1 MTTAPPNGSGRSP
14 GLPSLDRLPGLI
26 GLTVSSDPA
35 PIFAETVRRT
45 ASRPAAPARTEP
57 RPADLSGI
65 DWALV
70 YRIRYTVAERL
81 ANAAGPLVDEATR
94 LQIGRDMI
102 PDIVKEHSDNAVLAG
117 DRENQI
123 ANRDFERYRRA
134 VDSAIF
140 GYGRWQ
146 SLMDDP
152 EVENIEI
159 RGHDQV
165 FMVYADRIVPV
176 APVADSDAELIE
188 QLQFITTYSKT
199 PKPFSE
205 AHPEMT
211 LNLEDRFRLHAEA
224 YSVVDRPSIV
234 IRQHTFA
241 GVPLER
247 LCELGMFP
255 PHLVGFLAA
264 AIRARQSVVI
274 SGNQGVGKALALDTL
289 VPTPSGWS
297 TMGDLRRGD
306 RVFDETG
313 KPATVLAAHDVQED
327 RPCYRVTF
335 DDKTEVVADADHLW
349 RVSQRAARERERQRY
364 DRADRISVA
373 DREELLRLA
382 EVAAESPDRE
392 VTVTELV
399 AEVGEEHRAMLGV
412 VARQLG
418 PVGHVKVSWT
428 AGKGARTS
436 RDVHTYSRQ
445 LLLKTLAERRSIPDV
460 MSTTAMSV
468 VLTTREM
475 AESGLWS
482 AADKAWRTHDYA
494 IELALPLEYP
504 RKEQFIDPYVLGA
517 WLGDG
522 TSATARITSA
532 DAKIIEVYEAAGYPC
547 RKLPGSKYDYAV
559 GGSLQTQLR
568 HAGVL
573 GDKHIPSSYRFGDV
587 EQRLALLQGLMDT
600 DGTCNTRG
608 ACQYDSTSRVLAEQ
622 VYELACSLGYRATI
636 TDKLVQF
643 KGRPCGRSYR
653 IHWTTS
659 DPMFRLPRKLGRQ
672 SLNCGG
678 PKRRY
683 ITAIEPVDSVPVRC
697 ITVDSPSSLFLVGRS
712 CIPTH
717 NTTFL
722 RALAMAMDPLEAVGV
737 IETDAELFLHKLPG
751 RGRTVNYV
759 ARGASGEGIGADGQ
773 PLGQFSV
780 QRHLT
785 ASLRQNLSRIIVGEV
800 RDAEAAAMFQAMQSG
815 AGSLSTIHAQHAE
828 ATIER
833 LVTAAALGGVM
844 TQVDAYRQI
853 AVNINLIV
861 HLGAVDERSQGGKY
875 RRFVNEITE
884 IDGFADT
891 ADGTS
896 FMPATNSIYQ
906 VTDPHRPLDLTM
918 SDHMKNALA
927 AHGWKP

>member
-1 MTTAPPNGSGRSP
+1 MTTAPPNGSGRSS
-14 GLPSLDRLPGLI
+14 GLPSLDRLPGFR
-26 GLTVSSDPA
+26 GLTVTSEPA
-35 PIFAETVRRT
+35 PIFAGTARRNPPP
-45 ASRPAAPARTEP
+45 AAAPARTAP
-57 RPADLSGI
+57 RPADLSDI

-81 ANAAGPLVDEATR
+81 ANATGPLVDEATR

-255 PHLVGFLAA
+255 PHLVGFLTA

-274 SGNQGVGKALALDTL
+274 SGNQGVGKALALDTP
-289 VPTPSGWS
+289 VPTPVGWS

-306 RVFDETG
+306 QVFDETG
-313 KPATVLAAHDVQED
+313 KPTTVLAAHDIQQD

-335 DDKTEVVADADHLW
+335 DDRTEVIADADHLW
-349 RVSQRAARERERQRY
+349 RVSRRALREQAPQRQDRATSVTILERERL
-364 DRADRISVA
+364 V
-373 DREELLRLA
+373 RLA
-382 EVAAESPDRE
+382 ELASEAPDRE
-392 VTVTELV
+392 VTLAELV
-399 AEVGEEHRAMLGV
+399 AEVGQEHRALLRQE
-412 VARQLG
+412 AQQLG
-418 PVGHVKVSWT
+418 PAGHVQTSWIS
-428 AGKGARTS
+428 GKGARTS
-436 RDVHTYSRQ
+436 RDVYTYSRQ
-445 LLLKTLAERRSIPDV
+445 LLLKALAERRSLPGV
-460 MSTTAMSV
+460 ASTPAMSV

-475 AESGLWS
+475 AEAGLWA
-482 AADKAWRTHDYA
+482 AADKGWRTHDYA

-504 RKEQFIDPYVLGA
+504 RQQQFIDPYVLGV

-522 TSATARITSA
+522 ASATSRVTTA
-532 DAKIIEVYEAAGYPC
+532 DAEIVDALESAGYPC
-547 RKLPGSKYDYAV
+547 RKVSGGNYDYAV
-559 GGSLQTQLR
+559 AGSLQTQLR
-568 HAGVL
+568 YAGVL
-573 GDKHIPSSYRFGDV
+573 GDKHIPASYRHGDV
-587 EQRLALLQGLMDT
+587 GQRLALLQGLMDT
-600 DGTCNTRG
+600 DGTCTLRG
-608 ACQYDSTSRVLAEQ
+608 ACQYDSTNRVLAEQ
-622 VYELACSLGYRATI
+622 VYELVCSLGYRATLN
-636 TDKLVQF
+636 DKEVQF

-672 SLNCGG
+672 TLNHGG

-683 ITAIEPVDSVPVRC
+683 ITSIEPTDTVPVRC
-697 ITVDSPSSLFLVGRS
+697 ITVDSPSSLFLVTKS

-759 ARGASGEGIGADGQ
+759 ARGASGEGVGADGL

-815 AGSLSTIHAQHAE
+815 AGSLSTIHAQHAA

-861 HLGAVDERSQGGKY
+861 HLGAVDERSAGGKY

-884 IDGFADT
+884 VDGFADT

-896 FMPATNSIYQ
+896 FMPATNSIYN
-906 VTDPHRPLDLTM
+906 VNDPQRPLDLTM
-918 SDHMKNALA
+918 SAHMKNDLA
-927 AHGWKP
+927 AQGWRP